1 MILDEYADEMR
12 RLSRLLDSGLEVLR
26 DQAHEVAE
34 AEHEYRKGVAL
45 AWPESPEGT
54 VPERE
59 AWVAGQCAVLRR
71 RRDLAEHMS
80 RAALESVRAR
90 RGQLSALQSLLAAHR
105 AEAEFVR
112 TGQEEALHAAG

>member
-1 MILDEYADEMR
+1 MTTLAFYAEEMT
-12 RLSRLLDSGLEVLR
+12 RLSRQLDSGLDVLR
-26 DQAHEVAE
+26 DQAREVAE

-45 AWPESPEGT
+45 AWPAAPEGT

-59 AWVAGQCAVLRR
+59 AWVSGRCAGLRQ
-71 RRDLAEHMS
+71 RRDLAEHMT

-90 RGQLSALQSLLAAHR
+90 RAQLSALQSLLSAYR

-112 TGQEEALHAAG
+112 TGQDEALV

>member
-1 MILDEYADEMR
+1 MTLDEYADEMR
-12 RLSRLLDSGLEVLR
+12 RLSRLLDSGLDVLR
-26 DQAHEVAE
+26 DLAEEVAD
-34 AEHEYRKGVAL
+34 AEHQYRKGVAM
-45 AWPESPEGT
+45 AWPQAPEGT

-59 AWVAGQCAVLRR
+59 AWVNGQCATLRG
-71 RRDLAEHMS
+71 RRDLAEHMT

-112 TGQEEALHAAG
+112 TGQEEAMA

>member
-1 MILDEYADEMR
+1 MTTLAFYAEEMT
-12 RLSRLLDSGLEVLR
+12 RLSRLLDGGLDVLR

-34 AEHEYRKGVAL
+34 AEHDYRKMVAQ
-45 AWPESPEGT
+45 AWLETPEGT

-59 AWVAGQCAVLRR
+59 AWVGGHCASRRR
-71 RRDLAEHMS
+71 RRDLAEHMT

-90 RGQLSALQSLLAAHR
+90 RGQLSALQSLLSAYR

-112 TGQEEALHAAG
+112 TGQDEAMV